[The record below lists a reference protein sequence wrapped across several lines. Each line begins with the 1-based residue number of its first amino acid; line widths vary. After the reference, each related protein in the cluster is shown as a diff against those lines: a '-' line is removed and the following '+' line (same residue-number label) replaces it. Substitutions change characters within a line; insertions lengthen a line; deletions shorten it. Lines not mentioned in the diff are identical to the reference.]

1 MTPREALQEIIR
13 INKVIVDSKL
23 DFLTPRTPEMTEGYN
38 NIAKP
43 LLENFKQ
50 INGESTNMYLK
61 SLLSKCSDGQRAN
74 IQLKSFGNWG
84 HKINPYVWA
93 TYYLENDNSP
103 LALCLWSYTHY

>member
-43 LLENFKQ
+43 LLENK
-50 INGESTNMYLK
+50 TNK
-61 SLLSKCSDGQRAN
+61 
-74 IQLKSFGNWG
+74 W
-84 HKINPYVWA
+84 
-93 TYYLENDNSP
+93 
-103 LALCLWSYTHY
+103 